1 MNTFSTQ
8 RLVSLAFT
16 ILIYSTIFG
25 QQADYG
31 KMSSLVKRATLSAQ
45 TVGKRLG
52 VAISQTRP
60 QLLTAFVQTAD
71 SDTRLLSDLGCKVLA
86 QFGNI
91 SIVSIPLHKLG
102 ALSLSPKV
110 MRIEA
115 GKSCTALMD
124 STAQH
129 LNALPVYE
137 GTSLPQAFTGKGVVM
152 GIQDIGFDLT
162 HPNFYTRDLADYRI
176 RAFWD
181 QLSTDTVGSSLYVG
195 RDYVGREALL
205 TLGHSRDGLDQ
216 THGTHTLGIAAG
228 SGYDSPYRGMA
239 FESDICLVA
248 NATSEDAELIADAD
262 LYKYTSATDALG
274 FKYIFDYADSQHK
287 PCVVSFSEGSH
298 QDMTGDDL
306 LYYAVL
312 DSLTGP
318 GHILV
323 ASAGND
329 GALNTYFRK
338 PQGTETMGGFLI
350 GSSTMA
356 ACLMRSSDLFDM
368 RLVVYGQQNDTITIA
383 SRWAYEAADS
393 MFTDTLTLSNGSEL
407 LVAMA
412 GYPSCYDTNNQAY
425 ELLVETPGQ
434 SLGWATPIS
443 LEVLGKEADVEWF
456 RYVGYLT
463 TNSLN
468 PSLAAGEHTHSI
480 HSPSAA
486 PAVICVGANSYRT
499 SFINHQG
506 KLRTYDQGT
515 NGMRGDYSSVG
526 PTLAGLRKP
535 DVLAPGTNIISSYS
549 SYYLENHPD
558 ASDINSDV
566 KHFDHSGRTYA
577 WNANSGTSMSTPVV
591 GGAIALWLQANP
603 RLTPDDCMDILART
617 CRHPDPSLSYPNN
630 LYGHGE
636 IDVYQGLLE
645 ALRLP
650 SAIPSLSR
658 QQPSAISF
666 ALNKEMLTIRL
677 NQPVH
682 KPLRLS
688 IYSTSGQLLLQQY
701 ISTGSER
708 HTIALQGLPS
718 GILAIQVTGESAELT
733 GSTLIRH

>member
-31 KMSSLVKRATLSAQ
+31 KMSSLVKRVTLSAQ

-71 SDTRLLSDLGCKVLA
+71 SDTRPLSDLGCKVLA

-356 ACLMRSSDLFDM
+356 ACLMRSSDFFDT

-434 SLGWATPIS
+434 SLGWTMPIS

-456 RYVGYLT
+456 RYAGYLT

-468 PSLAAGEHTHSI
+468 P
-480 HSPSAA
+480 
-486 PAVICVGANSYRT
+486 
-499 SFINHQG
+499 Q
-506 KLRTYDQGT
+506 
-515 NGMRGDYSSVG
+515 
-526 PTLAGLRKP
+526 
-535 DVLAPGTNIISSYS
+535 
-549 SYYLENHPD
+549 
-558 ASDINSDV
+558 
-566 KHFDHSGRTYA
+566 
-577 WNANSGTSMSTPVV
+577 
-591 GGAIALWLQANP
+591 P
-603 RLTPDDCMDILART
+603 R
-617 CRHPDPSLSYPNN
+617 SW
-630 LYGHGE
+630 
-636 IDVYQGLLE
+636 
-645 ALRLP
+645 
-650 SAIPSLSR
+650 
-658 QQPSAISF
+658 
-666 ALNKEMLTIRL
+666 
-677 NQPVH
+677 
-682 KPLRLS
+682 
-688 IYSTSGQLLLQQY
+688 
-701 ISTGSER
+701 
-708 HTIALQGLPS
+708 
-718 GILAIQVTGESAELT
+718 
-733 GSTLIRH
+733 